1 MGKAK
6 KTKAVKRRK
15 VGKDGKVKALWI
27 TGGVLAVICLI
38 YVAISV
44 YFMSHFFVNTK
55 INGKNFSGKTASDVE
70 KYLQTNIKD
79 YKLTILENE
88 GRQDVISGSEIG
100 LEYRAGTETEKLLKD
115 QNGLAVNNK
124 EYNSATGAHYM
135 DIISE

>member
-100 LEYRAGTETEKLLKD
+100 LEYRAGTETEKIVE
-115 QNGLAVNNK
+115 GSEWIRLAESFLYGEFQKGFSQCV
-124 EYNSATGAHYM
+124 
-135 DIISE
+135 I